1 MQIFITCP
9 QIYILLLLNAITD
22 AATGN
27 SIGYYNSYN
36 PFPRKDSFCTSSTY
50 DYDPGSKLCQ

>member
-1 MQIFITCP
+1 MQTLITCP
-9 QIYILLLLNAITD
+9 QIYILILLNAITD

-36 PFPRKDSFCTSSTY
+36 AFPRKDSFCTTSTY
-50 DYDPGSKLCQ
+50 DYDPGSK